1 VGFECGTRAQHES
14 GDYRVVACPAAR
26 PRTGPIPRARRDTH
40 SACNRLRCSDY
51 HHQPCL
57 CAQLSRIADM
67 INMINSRMAS
77 HTQWVDSLTIT
88 FIPTTEDSD
97 VIGSV
102 TAAMTARRS
111 AAMVILVS
119 VRAR

>member
-1 VGFECGTRAQHES
+1 
-14 GDYRVVACPAAR
+14 
-26 PRTGPIPRARRDTH
+26 
-40 SACNRLRCSDY
+40 
-51 HHQPCL
+51 
-57 CAQLSRIADM
+57 M

-102 TAAMTARRS
+102 QLR
-111 AAMVILVS
+111 
-119 VRAR
+119 

>member
-1 VGFECGTRAQHES
+1 
-14 GDYRVVACPAAR
+14 
-26 PRTGPIPRARRDTH
+26 
-40 SACNRLRCSDY
+40 
-51 HHQPCL
+51 
-57 CAQLSRIADM
+57 M

-88 FIPTTEDSD
+88 FIRTTEDSD

>member
-1 VGFECGTRAQHES
+1 
-14 GDYRVVACPAAR
+14 
-26 PRTGPIPRARRDTH
+26 
-40 SACNRLRCSDY
+40 
-51 HHQPCL
+51 
-57 CAQLSRIADM
+57 M

-102 TAAMTARRS
+102 TAAMTARRGGDGYLGVGTRTVELS
-111 AAMVILVS
+111 NANQKSQPRVADVGDGLVLVEHVLHQVQALGGCES
-119 VRAR
+119 GQLDARR